1 MPHSIVDSITIGV
14 YLILLIAVGL
24 RVRALNRNSADFF
37 RSGCQG
43 TWWLVG
49 VSDFMSSFSAWTFTG
64 AAGVA
69 FEAGWSVAVIFLANA
84 FGFLLNAI
92 WFAPWFRQLRAT
104 TVPEI
109 IRNRFGASTQQFYA
123 WCNVP
128 IRILYSSLHLSAL
141 AIFTAAAFGLNISD
155 VIIVVGI
162 VILITAVTG
171 GSWAVLS
178 TDFIQML
185 ILMPL
190 TLLIATLCI
199 IKVGGPIEF
208 FHAIQDKGLSEQ
220 FAPIKPHG
228 MFPNGSY
235 TWLWAGAMFLQGLFM
250 SNSMTSASRYFA
262 AKDGTAAR
270 KAALVAGGLTLLG
283 GFVWF
288 IPPITARLLFAD
300 EVLAST
306 AAKPAEVAY
315 AVASAKMLPAGL
327 TGLMVVAMFAATGS
341 SMDTGLNQT
350 SAIITR
356 DILPGL
362 CRLTGRASV
371 PERWMLTIGRIS
383 TALLG
388 VCIIQLALY
397 FSGTKGAGIFEHMLA
412 LGSMLV
418 MPMSIPLFLALFVKR
433 APWWSALFSM
443 VCALVPSAISMVDSR
458 AGSPWSFQKEIF
470 WGVSV
475 GMASF
480 FATIPFWRFATAE
493 YRASVARFFETM
505 YTPVDFAKEVGVE
518 SDNRQ
523 LRTAGWFAALIGS
536 LVCLLALLPNPASGR
551 IQILSIGGSVAALGL
566 LMARAG
572 RVRSTGTAGESRVPS
587 VDDAPGAPNLG
598 GTP

>member
-1 MPHSIVDSITIGV
+1 MPQSIVDSITIGV

-49 VSDFMSSFSAWTFTG
+49 VSDFMASFSAWTFTG

-69 FEAGWSVAVIFLANA
+69 FEAGWSVAIIFLANA
-84 FGFLLNAI
+84 FGFFLNAT

-123 WCNVP
+123 WSNVP
-128 IRILYSSLHLSAL
+128 IRILYSALHLSAL
-141 AIFTAAAFGLNISD
+141 AIFTASAFGLNISD

-162 VILITAVTG
+162 VVLITAVTG

-190 TLLIATLCI
+190 TILIAVLCI
-199 IKVGGPIEF
+199 VKIGGPGEF
-208 FHAIQDKGLSEQ
+208 FSLIQSKGLSDQ
-220 FAPIKPHG
+220 FAIVKPQG
-228 MFPNGSY
+228 SFPNGAY
-235 TWLWAGAMFLQGLFM
+235 TWLWAAAMFLQGLFM

-270 KAALVAGGLTLLG
+270 KAAIVAGVLTLIG
-283 GFVWF
+283 GLVWF

-300 EVLAST
+300 DVLASS

-356 DILPGL
+356 DILPGI
-362 CRLTGRASV
+362 CRVLGWASP
-371 PERWMLTIGRIS
+371 PERWMVTIGRIA

-397 FSGTKGAGIFEHMLA
+397 FAGTKGAGIFEHMLA

-418 MPMSIPLFLALFVKR
+418 MPMSIPLFLALFIRR

-443 VCALVPSAISMVDSR
+443 TAALIPSAISMLSSR
-458 AGSPWSFQKEIF
+458 SGHPWSFQKEIF
-470 WGVSV
+470 VGVTV
-475 GMASF
+475 GVGAF
-480 FATIPFWRFATAE
+480 LGTVPFWRFATAE
-493 YRASVARFFETM
+493 YRDRVAKFFTTM
-505 YTPVDFAKEVGVE
+505 HTPVDFAKEVGVE

-523 LRTAGWFAALIGS
+523 LRTAGWFSALIGV

-551 IQILSIGGSVAALGL
+551 IQILALGGSVAALGL
-566 LMARAG
+566 FMARAG
-572 RVRSTGTAGESRVPS
+572 RTRQVEKPRSDVTIIPVAPS
-587 VDDAPGAPNLG
+587 TEVAR
-598 GTP
+598 

>member
-1 MPHSIVDSITIGV
+1 MPNSIVDSITIGV
-14 YLILLIAVGL
+14 YLVLLLSVGL
-24 RVRALNRNSADFF
+24 RVRALNKNSGDFF

-69 FEAGWSVAVIFLANA
+69 FEAGWSVAIIFLANA
-84 FGFLLNAI
+84 FGFLLNAL

-109 IRNRFGASTQQFYA
+109 IRNRFGAATQQLYA

-128 IRILYSSLHLSAL
+128 IRVLYSALHLSAL

-155 VIIVVGI
+155 VIVVVGI
-162 VILITAVTG
+162 VILVNAVTG

-190 TLLIATLCI
+190 TILIATLCI
-199 IKVGGPIEF
+199 MRVGGPIEF
-208 FHAIQDKGLSEQ
+208 FSLIQSKGLSDE
-220 FAPIKPHG
+220 FAIVKPHG
-228 MFPNGSY
+228 MFPGGAY

-262 AKDGTAAR
+262 AKDGAAAR
-270 KAALVAGGLTLLG
+270 KAALVAGGLTLVG
-283 GFVWF
+283 GLVWF

-300 EVLAST
+300 EVLASA

-356 DILPGL
+356 DILPAV
-362 CRLTGRASV
+362 CRALRFAS
-371 PERWMLTIGRIS
+371 PAERWMLTIGRIA
-383 TALLG
+383 TAMLG
-388 VCIIQLALY
+388 VIIIQLALY

-418 MPMSIPLFLALFVKR
+418 MPMSIPLLLALFVRR

-443 VCALVPSAISMVDSR
+443 VCALVPSAISFADSR
-458 AGSPWSFQKEIF
+458 AGNSWSFQKEIF
-470 WGVSV
+470 WGIGV
-475 GMASF
+475 GAVAF
-480 FATIPFWRFATAE
+480 FATVPFWRFATAD
-493 YRASVARFFETM
+493 YRAAVERFFDTM
-505 YTPVDFAKEVGVE
+505 HRPVDFAKEVGVE

-523 LRTAGWFAALIGS
+523 LRIAGWFAALIGS
-536 LVCLLALLPNPASGR
+536 LVCLLALLPNPSSGR
-551 IQILSIGGSVAALGL
+551 IQILIIGGSVAALGL
-566 LMARAG
+566 WMARAG
-572 RVRSTGTAGESRVPS
+572 RTAPRVGFSPVGPDAVPGT
-587 VDDAPGAPNLG
+587 PNLG

>member
-1 MPHSIVDSITIGV
+1 MPQSIVDSITIGV
-14 YLILLIAVGL
+14 YLVLLIAVGL
-24 RVRALNRNSADFF
+24 RVRALNRNSTDFF

-49 VSDFMSSFSAWTFTG
+49 VSDFMASFSAWTFTG

-69 FEAGWSVAVIFLANA
+69 FEAGWSVAIIFLANA
-84 FGFLLNAI
+84 FGFFLNAT

-123 WCNVP
+123 WSNVP
-128 IRILYSSLHLSAL
+128 IRILYSALHLSAL

-162 VILITAVTG
+162 VVLITAVTG

-190 TLLIATLCI
+190 TILIAVLCI
-199 IKVGGPIEF
+199 VKIGGPGEF
-208 FHAIQDKGLSEQ
+208 FSLIQSKGLSDQ
-220 FAPIKPHG
+220 FAVVKPQG
-228 MFPNGSY
+228 AFPNGSY
-235 TWLWAGAMFLQGLFM
+235 TWLWAAAMFLQGLFM

-262 AKDGTAAR
+262 AKDGSAAR
-270 KAALVAGGLTLLG
+270 KAAIVAGILTLIG
-283 GFVWF
+283 GLVWF

-300 EVLAST
+300 EVLASS
-306 AAKPAEVAY
+306 ASKPAEVAY

-356 DILPGL
+356 DILPGI
-362 CRLTGRASV
+362 CRLIGWASP
-371 PERWMLTIGRIS
+371 PERWMVTIGRIA

-397 FSGTKGAGIFEHMLA
+397 FAGTKGAGIFEHMLA

-418 MPMSIPLFLALFVKR
+418 MPMSIPLFLALFVRR

-443 VCALVPSAISMVDSR
+443 TAALVPSAISLMASR
-458 AGSPWSFQKEIF
+458 AGNPWTFQKEIF
-470 WGVSV
+470 VGVTV
-475 GMASF
+475 GVAAFLS
-480 FATIPFWRFATAE
+480 TIPFWRFATAD
-493 YRASVARFFETM
+493 YRDRVARFFTTM
-505 YTPVDFAKEVGVE
+505 HTPVDFAKEVGVE

-523 LRTAGWFAALIGS
+523 LRTAGWFSALIGA
-536 LVCLLALLPNPASGR
+536 LVCLLALLPNPAAGR
-551 IQILSIGGSVAALGL
+551 IQILALGGSVAALGL
-566 LMARAG
+566 FMARAG
-572 RVRSTGTAGESRVPS
+572 RARNIETRPTSEPS
-587 VDDAPGAPNLG
+587 LAAVPGAEG
-598 GTP
+598 AS

>member
-14 YLILLIAVGL
+14 YLLLLISVGL

-109 IRNRFGASTQQFYA
+109 IRNRFGTLTQQFYA

-128 IRILYSSLHLSAL
+128 IRILYSALHLSAL
-141 AIFTAAAFGLNISD
+141 AIFTAAAFGLNVRD
-155 VIIVVGI
+155 VIIIVGI
-162 VILITAVTG
+162 VLLVNAVAG

-185 ILMPL
+185 VLMPL
-190 TLLIATLCI
+190 TVLIATLCI
-199 IKVGGPIEF
+199 IKVGGPSEF
-208 FHAIQDKGLSEQ
+208 FSLIQSKGLNDQ
-220 FAPIKPHG
+220 FAIVKPQG
-228 MFPNGSY
+228 AFPNGSY
-235 TWLWAGAMFLQGLFM
+235 TWLWAAAMFLQSLFM

-262 AKDGTAAR
+262 AKDGSAAR
-270 KAALVAGGLTLLG
+270 KAALVAGGLTLVG
-283 GFVWF
+283 GLVWF

-315 AVASAKMLPAGL
+315 AVASAKLLPAGL

-350 SAIITR
+350 SAIFTR

-362 CRLTGRASV
+362 CRLFRRAS
-371 PERWMLTIGRIS
+371 PGERWLLTIGRIA
-383 TALLG
+383 TAVLG

-397 FSGTKGAGIFEHMLA
+397 FSATKGAGIFEHMLA

-418 MPMSIPLFLALFVKR
+418 MPMSIPLFLALFIRR
-433 APWWSALFSM
+433 APWWSALAAAA
-443 VCALVPSAISMVDSR
+443 CALVPSAISLAQSQ
-458 AGSPWSFQKEIF
+458 AGHPWSFQKEIF
-470 WGVSV
+470 IGVGV
-475 GMASF
+475 GIASF
-480 FATIPFWRFATAE
+480 LATTPFWRLATND
-493 YRASVARFFETM
+493 YRAQVARFFTVM
-505 YTPVDFAKEVGVE
+505 HTPVDFAREVGFE

-536 LVCLLALLPNPASGR
+536 LVCLLALLPNPANGR
-551 IQILSIGGSVAALGL
+551 VQILIIGGSVAALGL
-566 LMARAG
+566 FMARAG
-572 RVRSTGTAGESRVPS
+572 RGRSTGTVNGTPANVPAI
-587 VDDAPGAPNLG
+587 APSLG

>member
-1 MPHSIVDSITIGV
+1 MPNSIVDSITIGV
-14 YLILLIAVGL
+14 YLVLLIAVGF

-69 FEAGWSVAVIFLANA
+69 FEAGWSVAIIFLANA

-109 IRNRFGASTQQFYA
+109 IRNRFGTATQQFYA

-128 IRILYSSLHLSAL
+128 IRILYSALHLSAL

-162 VILITAVTG
+162 VILVNAVTG

-199 IKVGGPIEF
+199 IKIGGPIEF
-208 FHAIQDKGLSEQ
+208 FAAIQSKGLSDQ

-228 MFPNGSY
+228 AFPNGAY

-270 KAALVAGGLTLLG
+270 KAALVAGGLTLVG
-283 GFVWF
+283 GMVWF
-288 IPPITARLLFAD
+288 IPPITARLFFAD
-300 EVLAST
+300 EVLASS

-362 CRLTGRASV
+362 CRLVKRSSP

-388 VCIIQLALY
+388 ICIIQLALY

-443 VCALVPSAISMVDSR
+443 VCALIPSAISLSDSR
-458 AGSPWSFQKEIF
+458 SGNPWSFQKEIF

-475 GMASF
+475 GTASF
-480 FATIPFWRFATAE
+480 FVTIPFWRFATAE
-493 YRASVARFFETM
+493 YRANVSRFFETM
-505 YTPVDFAKEVGVE
+505 YRPVDFAREVGVE

-523 LRTAGWFAALIGS
+523 LRTAGWFSALIGT

-566 LMARAG
+566 FMARAG
-572 RVRSTGTAGESRVPS
+572 RVRTPGPSAATPTAVDS
-587 VDDAPGAPNLG
+587 VAGAPNLG